1 MAATTSL
8 ARQLEQLRATAVDS
22 QPQKST
28 VAQLGPNLLN
38 VQLSGEQLT
47 LLAKDAFAKLCDL
60 CPSIGSFKGD
70 IFKDDKVFLVS
81 KQLTGYYYLASRG
94 PFLEFFLNSSRP

>member
-70 IFKDDKVFLVS
+70 IFKDDKVLS
-81 KQLTGYYYLASRG
+81 KQLTAYYYLASRG
-94 PFLEFFLNSSRP
+94 PFLECFLNSSRP